1 MLVVDILSFVL
12 LLAGGALVLV
22 GGVGLLRFPDFYT
35 RLHAASV
42 TETLA
47 LTLIMFGLFLQAGA
61 NLIGLKLALVFIF
74 MLLTGPVATHALARA
89 ARHGRLAPL
98 LAPAEAD
105 EPGRAAA
112 MAPAQ
117 AAVSAGALAGD
128 AQTPQ
133 PGKTPEGSTSPQSS
147 TPESQPASE
156 SGSSSN

>member
-1 MLVVDILSFVL
+1 MLVDILSFVL

-47 LTLIMFGLFLQAGA
+47 LTLIMLGLFLQAGA

-89 ARHGRLAPL
+89 ARHGRLAPQ
-98 LAPAEAD
+98 LAPSQSDKHDPATEMM
-105 EPGRAAA
+105 PTQPAAA
-112 MAPAQ
+112 
-117 AAVSAGALAGD
+117 AGALMSD
-128 AQTPQ
+128 AQTRRPDQLPQ
-133 PGKTPEGSTSPQSS
+133 EASPPASPPS
-147 TPESQPASE
+147 DSPPASE
-156 SGSSSN
+156 SGSSSS